1 MVFTQF
7 HWGDW
12 VRSTQDLT
20 PLERGIY
27 IDLLQRY
34 YQKERP
40 ITDEECKRIARA
52 YANAEQEAMQYV
64 LQTFFEREEGC
75 WRHERCDTE
84 IAKANAVSEKRVSA
98 AKKSWANRG
107 SKKSDTPSAAA
118 DVGLGSVQMQCERNT
133 NAEQVQ
139 SNCNASAL
147 LTINHK
153 PITNNQI
160 KETTTVVVVG
170 ENSPIEEVTATP
182 SRTACADA
190 PTAPAAESLFED
202 EGPYTPPKRAIP
214 PCPAQKIVD
223 LYHKH
228 LPMGRR
234 VQVLDPKRK
243 SAIAARWRQVFTTNG
258 YTTTEQGLKLFDE
271 FFEQCATKRFLRG
284 ECPPSPGREV
294 PFQVSIDYLMR
305 PGEFRDIFEGKYY

>member
-1 MVFTQF
+1 MNFYPHHIGDFAAETQF
-7 HWGDW
+7 MDDASLGIFIRLIDRFMLTEKPIKTQW
-12 VRSTQDLT
+12 VSFAFRNERFEKAKSV
-20 PLERGIY
+20 LEA
-27 IDLLQRY
+27 LF
-34 YQKERP
+34 
-40 ITDEECKRIARA
+40 EETEDGWVYAPMLPVIEA
-52 YANAEQEAMQYV
+52 YRANAEKNRVNGRKGGRPRKNQN
-64 LQTFFEREEGC
+64 QTA
-75 WRHERCDTE
+75 TE
-84 IAKANAVSEKRVSA
+84 SVFTETQSEPSGFLNETQTEP
-98 AKKSWANRG
+98 KKS
-107 SKKSDTPSAAA
+107 
-118 DVGLGSVQMQCERNT
+118 LT
-133 NAEQVQ
+133 NNQE
-139 SNCNASAL
+139 
-147 LTINHK
+147 
-153 PITNNQI
+153 PITKNQI

>member
-1 MVFTQF
+1 MNYYMLNIGDFTSDVGGLDFEYQGIF
-7 HWGDW
+7 INLLNRYMKTEKPIKTDW
-12 VRSTQDLT
+12 VSLRFQGETQKKATALLNSFFEEVEDGWIYAPLADFLRTYQEKADRARVNGQKGGRPKKNRNPNETKSVSSGFLNETETKADRKLT
-20 PLERGIY
+20 NNQE
-27 IDLLQRY
+27 
-34 YQKERP
+34 P
-40 ITDEECKRIARA
+40 ITK
-52 YANAEQEAMQYV
+52 
-64 LQTFFEREEGC
+64 
-75 WRHERCDTE
+75 
-84 IAKANAVSEKRVSA
+84 
-98 AKKSWANRG
+98 
-107 SKKSDTPSAAA
+107 
-118 DVGLGSVQMQCERNT
+118 
-133 NAEQVQ
+133 
-139 SNCNASAL
+139 
-147 LTINHK
+147 
-153 PITNNQI
+153 NQI